1 MKLQSIKWGLA
12 LVIAAAL
19 FSCKRYVDIPVATNQ
34 LSPEAAYSSD
44 ASATGATL
52 ALYSYY
58 LTTNSIGYF
67 NLGGSLAADD
77 IQYTGTTTD
86 LTEFAASN
94 VTVGNTSLSSYL
106 WSYPY
111 SVVREANQVIAGVNG
126 AAAITPATK
135 SQLIGE
141 AKFIRAFYF
150 MNLVNYFGPVPL
162 SVNEQ
167 ELDNA
172 FLPRA
177 DTATVYAQIIAD
189 LKEAEN
195 LLPAAYASTLRGRA
209 NKYAA
214 AALLARAYLYKK
226 DYANAEAEATKVIGA
241 TDVTYSLPLDSLA
254 FVNTSPEVIWQI
266 ATQLGFSQFGASYR
280 TSSATA
286 VPLYVLNPAIANSF
300 EAGDTRRR
308 DWVDSVTSGTTKYYK
323 IRKYKLVTATSTSNG
338 NEYDVILRLAEQYLI
353 RAEARAQQNNIGGAQ
368 ADINAIRTRAGL
380 GNTPAA
386 TQTALLAAVAQE
398 RKVELFGEMSHRWF
412 DLKRTGQ
419 ANAVIAPLKP
429 TTWKSTAVLLPI
441 PLPQIQA
448 NSNLTQNSG
457 YN

>member
-1 MKLQSIKWGLA
+1 MKLQSIKWGMA
-12 LVIAAAL
+12 LVMASAL
-19 FSCKRYVDIPVATNQ
+19 FSCQRYVEIPSAPNQ
-34 LSPEAAYSSD
+34 LSPASAYSSD

-52 ALYSYY
+52 SLYSYY
-58 LTTNSIGYF
+58 FTTNSIGYF

-77 IQYTGTTTD
+77 IQYTGTVSD

-94 VTVGNTSLSSYL
+94 VTTGNISLFNYL

-126 AAAITPATK
+126 SATISAATK
-135 SQLIGE
+135 SQLTGE
-141 AKFIRAFYF
+141 AKFIRALYY

-162 SVNEQ
+162 SLNEL

-177 DTATVYAQIIAD
+177 DTVAVYAQIIAD
-189 LKEAEN
+189 LKDAEN
-195 LLPAAYASTLRGRA
+195 LLPAAYASALKGRA

-241 TDVTYSLPLDSLA
+241 TDVVYSLPLDSLA

-266 ATQLGFSQFGASYR
+266 ATQLGFSQFGAVYR

-286 VPLYVLNPAIANSF
+286 VPLYVLNPAIVNSF
-300 EAGDTRRR
+300 EAGDTRKR

-323 IRKYKLVTATSTSNG
+323 IRKYKLVTATAG

-353 RAEARAQQNNIGGAQ
+353 RAEARAQQSNISGAQ
-368 ADINAIRTRAGL
+368 ADINVIRTRAGL
-380 GNTPAA
+380 GNTGAA
-386 TQTALLAAVAQE
+386 TQAALLAAIAQE

-419 ANAVIAPLKP
+419 ANTVIAPLKP
-429 TTWKSTAVLLPI
+429 TTWKPTAVLLPI
-441 PLPQIQA
+441 PLSQIQT
-448 NSNLTQNSG
+448 NTNLSQNNG